1 MALSDPY
8 LDGNDAGSPG
18 WWLQRLGR
26 RLDGRVTDM
35 TKYADYYAGKHPLMF
50 ATQKF
55 REAFGDLFKEV
66 AVNFCEVVVDKLVER
81 LEVQGFRMES
91 GEEANEQA
99 WDFWQRNRLDADFAK
114 GIREGLIKGEF
125 SMMVWKG
132 EDGRPRLTVEDPL
145 LVVVAVDPADTFVR
159 RASLKRWYDADYGQV
174 FATLTMPDFI
184 YKFQSQVGTADPLFS
199 PNLGSVSSLYALNSI
214 GGTTWER
221 RTVENEPWPLPNAL
235 GVVPV
240 VPFPNKPDLADIG
253 VSELVIPI
261 QDAINKLMSDLL
273 LGSEFGAFRQR
284 YAVNVNLEVNPDTGR
299 PIEPWRIAV
308 DRLLT
313 APPPAD
319 PAQPEVKF
327 GEFGQTDL
335 NGYISAIEMS
345 LKDLAV
351 ITRMPP
357 HYLLGNTGVWPSGE
371 SLRSAET
378 GLVRKAQDRMRDLS
392 EPLEEVIRLAFKVAG
407 QDISDAA
414 IETLWANPET
424 QTESAHID
432 ALVKM
437 GSLGVPEEGLWE
449 EIPASPTKI
458 AHWKALR
465 EEEEKEAA
473 AKAAAAAPP
482 PTQIRVVR
490 DANGEV
496 ASIDTGSDT
505 EEATQAIP

>member
-1 MALSDPY
+1 MASDPF
-8 LDGNDAGSPG
+8 LDTTTVTSPG
-18 WWLQRLGR
+18 WWLDRLSR
-26 RLDGRVTDM
+26 RLDARVSGM
-35 TKYADYYAGKHPLMF
+35 TKYADYYAGRHPLMF

-55 REAFGDLFKEV
+55 REAFGDLFREV

-81 LEVQGFRMES
+81 LEVQGFRLDS
-91 GEEANEQA
+91 GEEANGQA
-99 WDFWQRNRLDADFAK
+99 WDYWQRNRLDSDFAK
-114 GIREGLIKGEF
+114 GIREGFIKGEF
-125 SMMVWKG
+125 AMTVWG
-132 EDGRPRLTVEDPL
+132 EDGVPRMTVEDPL
-145 LVVVAVDPADTFVR
+145 LVIVAVDPSDTSKR
-159 RASLKRWYDADYGQV
+159 RAALKRWYDGDLGQV
-174 FATLTMPDFI
+174 FGTLYLPDAI
-184 YKFQSQVGTADPLFS
+184 YKFQSQTGVADPVIS
-199 PNLGSVSSLYALNSI
+199 PTLGNVPMLYAFNAV
-214 GGTTWER
+214 GGIHWER
-221 RTVENEPWPLPNAL
+221 RMVDGEPWPLPNAL
-235 GVVPV
+235 RAVPV

-253 VSELVIPI
+253 VSELKNVIPI
-261 QDAINKLMSDLL
+261 QDSINKLMSDLL
-273 LGSEFGAFRQR
+273 IGSEFGAFRQR

-327 GEFGQTDL
+327 GEFSQTDL
-335 NGYISAIEMS
+335 GGYIGAIEMA

-392 EPLEEVIRLAFKVAG
+392 EPLEEVIRLAFQAAG
-407 QDISDAA
+407 RGGMEDVQ

-424 QTESAHID
+424 QTESAHVD

-437 GSLGVPEEGLWE
+437 QSLGVPEEAIWE

-465 EEEEKEAA
+465 DIAEKEAA
-473 AKAAAAAPP
+473 AKAPP
-482 PTQIRVVR
+482 PTQLVVMR
-490 DANGEV
+490 NDRGMTIGNEPTPTAADDVN
-496 ASIDTGSDT
+496 ARATGS
-505 EEATQAIP
+505 